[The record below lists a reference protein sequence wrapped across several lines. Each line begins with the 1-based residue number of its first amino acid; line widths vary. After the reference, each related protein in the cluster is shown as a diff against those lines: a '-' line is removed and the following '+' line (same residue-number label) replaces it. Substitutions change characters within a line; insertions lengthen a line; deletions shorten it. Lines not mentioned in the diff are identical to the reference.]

1 MIYLH
6 RKQKNIDRTSVQVYN
21 LIIAT
26 LGIGINTSYF
36 PLDVLIAKGDDSDM
50 VFKEGT
56 SVFIIESN
64 RLVREVVIVK
74 RTGNLYV
81 IKFADNNGG
90 IQVRGSRLF
99 STRDEAEKSVPNVRE
114 SKKRYLSPYEYLH

>member
-1 MIYLH
+1 
-6 RKQKNIDRTSVQVYN
+6 
-21 LIIAT
+21 
-26 LGIGINTSYF
+26 
-36 PLDVLIAKGDDSDM
+36 M

-56 SVFIIESN
+56 SAFIVESN

-74 RTGNLYV
+74 RTGNLYI

-99 STRDEAEKSVPNVRE
+99 PTKDEAEKSVPYVRE

>member
-1 MIYLH
+1 
-6 RKQKNIDRTSVQVYN
+6 
-21 LIIAT
+21 
-26 LGIGINTSYF
+26 
-36 PLDVLIAKGDDSDM
+36 M

-56 SVFIIESN
+56 SAFIVESN

-99 STRDEAEKSVPNVRE
+99 STRDECYCRRSL
-114 SKKRYLSPYEYLH
+114 SKIRRLILSGFSRFLCPAGQ